1 MGCGVSPHLFSE
13 DIKQERMYVLQKDA
27 RILAAFALCEHNKGE
42 QHVDW
47 HLSGQKA
54 LYLDR
59 LGVHVD
65 AMGKGVGRA
74 AIREAMRCAKE
85 RQADVYGCLR
95 WTAIHRPS
103 GCMRKTGLFRRR
115 ASIMR
120 LLMIADTVDWALKK
134 LGTEKN
140 CRDNVI

>member
-1 MGCGVSPHLFSE
+1 MIIRKAVKQDLPQLQVMYEAIIAHMYAQQICIWDAVYPCICFPE

-85 RQADVYGCLR
+85 RQADVLR
-95 WTAIHRPS
+95 
-103 GCMRKTGLFRRR
+103 LF
-115 ASIMR
+115 A
-120 LLMIADTVDWALKK
+120 VDSNTPVNPA
-134 LGTEKN
+134 
-140 CRDNVI
+140 V